1 MPQILIIGKNSFI
14 GTNFK
19 RFSYY
24 KDFVDE
30 ISLIENKPEEIDFSK
45 YDVVLHLAAIV
56 HQSKRVP
63 ENQYFEIN
71 RDLCLK
77 VAELA
82 AKAGVKQFVFLST
95 HKVYGSSDRKQILR
109 NETDECKPAD
119 AYGKSKYEAEIELR
133 KLENYDFIVS
143 VVRCPVVYGD
153 GVKGNIRKLIRLIE
167 CCPILPFDKINNRRN
182 FIYTE
187 NLVGFIDR
195 IIKLRASGTF
205 VVKDEGALSTTELV
219 CFIAKNFG
227 KRMIMFKLPGIFI
240 RVMNYFAPS
249 LVESLFYSMDFNN
262 KKTKEVL
269 GFTPE
274 ITPEEGIHRMIEAY
288 KEKKYGLS

>member
-1 MPQILIIGKNSFI
+1 MPRILIIGKSSFI

-19 RFSYY
+19 RFSSYKYY
-24 KDFVDE
+24 IDE
-30 ISLIENKPEEIDFSK
+30 ISLIENKPEAIDFSK

-56 HQSKRVP
+56 HQSKRMP

-95 HKVYGSSDRKQILR
+95 LKVYGSSDSKPILR
-109 NETDECKPAD
+109 DETDECKPAD
-119 AYGKSKYEAEIELR
+119 AYGKSKYEAEIGLR
-133 KLENYDFIVS
+133 KLENKDFTVS
-143 VVRCPVVYGD
+143 VLRCPVVYGD
-153 GVKGNIRKLIRLIE
+153 GVKGNIKKLLRLIE
-167 CCPILPFDKINNRRN
+167 CCPILPFGKINNRRN

-195 IIKLRASGTF
+195 IIELKASGTF

-219 CFIAKNFG
+219 YHLAKNFG
-227 KRMIMFKLPGIFI
+227 KKIIMFKLPGIFLRI
-240 RVMNYFAPS
+240 IDYFAPNY
-249 LVESLFYSMDFNN
+249 VESLFYSMNFNN
-262 KKTKEVL
+262 EKTKEAL
-269 GFTPE
+269 GYTPE
-274 ITPEEGIHRMIEAY
+274 ITSKEGIRRMIEDY
-288 KEKKYGLS
+288 KEKNRN